1 MTPVVRQA
9 LAGLARTLAIAALLL
24 FVPAWTLRYTQGWIF
39 LFILG
44 VFSLVIIVY
53 FAKHDE
59 TLLMRRMKNGPVDE
73 KRPSQKII
81 QTVMAVFCLAL
92 LILPGLD
99 HRWHWSDVPAAL
111 NALGFAGIVLAFSI
125 VFFVFRENSFA
136 SGIIE
141 VAKDQHVI
149 SSGPYA
155 VVRHPM
161 YVGAVILFLAT
172 PLALGSYWALIP
184 AAVECVI
191 IVIRLLDE
199 ETFLK
204 TDLPGYAA
212 YCGEVR
218 YRLIPGVW

>member
-1 MTPVVRQA
+1 
-9 LAGLARTLAIAALLL
+9 
-24 FVPAWTLRYTQGWIF
+24 
-39 LFILG
+39 
-44 VFSLVIIVY
+44 
-53 FAKHDE
+53 
-59 TLLMRRMKNGPVDE
+59 VDE

-81 QTVMAVFCLAL
+81 QTIMAVFGLAL

-111 NALGFAGIVLAFSI
+111 NALGFAGIVLGFSI
-125 VFFVFRENSFA
+125 VFFVFRENTFA
-136 SGIIE
+136 SGIVE